1 MVKDWRHLKAMTLA
15 HALNDDCHSLSPID
29 RLGLG
34 IQALWLVLDHPDEL
48 LLPTLP
54 INFWCPSSI
63 HYRQLKPWINV
74 QSTAKCTPSSP
85 SIHHHLSTSIF
96 TIAKAQRLTL
106 PPLLH
111 KDLLNRVCSASQPKA
126 RWWDD
131 HISWSGFTLSHW
143 GILRCRWRCL
153 ILAQSWLAEEKTK
166 DFNCHSLC
174 NVQFRSTFSLIEL
187 IEWIILQNYYAVCC
201 KIVMILWERE
211 IQFLHEMRSWPTLR
225 QEEKILELKSEV
237 SVCVCLHLRMPSSEQ
252 RSWQKK

>member
-1 MVKDWRHLKAMTLA
+1 MFNPQQSAPHHHHPSITICQHPFSQSPKHNVWPFLHCCIKICWTASVAPHNRKH
-15 HALNDDCHSLSPID
+15 DDEMITSV
-29 RLGLG
+29 G
-34 IQALWLVLDHPDEL
+34 AV
-48 LLPTLP
+48 
-54 INFWCPSSI
+54 
-63 HYRQLKPWINV
+63 
-74 QSTAKCTPSSP
+74 SP
-85 SIHHHLSTSIF
+85 SC
-96 TIAKAQRLTL
+96 
-106 PPLLH
+106 PVP
-111 KDLLNRVCSASQPKA
+111 
-126 RWWDD
+126 
-131 HISWSGFTLSHW
+131 HW

-201 KIVMILWERE
+201 KKVMILWERE

-252 RSWQKK
+252 RSWQKNKAK